1 MSLLITS
8 QNYHPTLP
16 CSVALTKPVDAHHDE
31 LYNVFMRSPFP
42 GMDPYLE
49 HPSLWPD
56 VHNRLIVAI
65 ADALAPK
72 IAARY
77 YVGVE
82 RRAYLLKA
90 DDVAF
95 IGRPDIAVVP
105 HLHPQPVPHPMPLAE
120 IGVLEVDVPM
130 ADEVEESFLEIRE
143 VLTGKLITILEL
155 LSPANKLHTKGR
167 AEYEEK
173 RGSIFRT
180 RTNLVEIDLLR
191 AGEPLQVVG
200 KDVPSDYRILVS
212 RGSQRPRAQL
222 YPFNLRSPIPT
233 FPLPLLP
240 DDEEPIVNLGEL
252 LHALYDRARFDL
264 RLDYTQPPVP
274 PLREEDND
282 WAQTLLAK

>member
-1 MSLLITS
+1 
-8 QNYHPTLP
+8 
-16 CSVALTKPVDAHHDE
+16 
-31 LYNVFMRSPFP
+31 MRSPFP
-42 GMDPYLE
+42 GMNPYLE

-105 HLHPQPVPHPMPLAE
+105 HPHPQPVPRPTPLAE
-120 IGVLEVDVPM
+120 IGILEVDVPM

-143 VLTGKLITILEL
+143 VLTGKLVTILEL
-155 LSPANKLHTKGR
+155 LSPVNKLHTKGR
-167 AEYEEK
+167 NEYEEK
-173 RGSIFRT
+173 RASVFRT

-191 AGEPLQVVG
+191 AGEPMQVVG
-200 KDVPSDYRILVS
+200 DNVDSDYRILVS
-212 RGSQRPRAQL
+212 RGSKRPRAQL
-222 YPFNLRSPIPT
+222 YHFNLRSPIPQ

-240 DDEEPIVNLGEL
+240 GDEEPIVNLGEI

-264 RLDYTQPPVP
+264 RLDYNQPPVP
-274 PLREEDND
+274 PLVGEDEA
-282 WAQTLLAK
+282 WAHDLVEKHRIN